1 MSLFIGLR
9 GINGTLTVFL
19 GLLTD
24 FKRKLDLTVVAIPPK
39 AGKSL
44 PLLCNRK
51 PAYTALA
58 QWPQGQIRLKSV
70 RKPCCSSL
78 KLIYRQNLC
87 RFACS
92 SRTRYQLDL
101 RACQQFIHII
111 LGMTCKV
118 RTGKQENIQYIIRI
132 E

>member
-9 GINGTLTVFL
+9 GINGTLAVFL

-78 KLIYRQNLC
+78 KLIYRQNLDLISIFLNYSFLIH
-87 RFACS
+87 RDNDQIGAFEF
-92 SRTRYQLDL
+92 SRTFYDAIYLPLERSFG
-101 RACQQFIHII
+101 R
-111 LGMTCKV
+111 
-118 RTGKQENIQYIIRI
+118 
-132 E
+132 